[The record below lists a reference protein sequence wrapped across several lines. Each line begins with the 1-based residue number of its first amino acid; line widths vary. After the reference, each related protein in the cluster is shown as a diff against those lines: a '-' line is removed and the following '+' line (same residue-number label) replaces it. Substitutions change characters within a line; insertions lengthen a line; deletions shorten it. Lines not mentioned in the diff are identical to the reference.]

1 MAFVKFMR
9 NKFFHPHTFENQK
22 RTWIAE
28 QNAESEKKKQED
40 LHKTYIKEQA
50 IYENKNLLR
59 TGKLTQDDK
68 LAFMYEPPLECR
80 KKDEKMELKE
90 VRFEWQKNA
99 PRTGDYARNL
109 EVADCPFGIEVR
121 NTKCIKCSVWGH
133 MNTDKICPLYNQGM
147 HNDENP
153 SELGKEDPMVLL
165 RAMETGGLKMR
176 KGAVN
181 SVMDV
186 ASNKYSLLE
195 ADKVDPEVA
204 FIANLTDKQKRKLMK
219 KLNKQSLGGGGGV
232 KKAKTKKHKKDKKK
246 KKKKDNDDDEDK
258 PSKQEP
264 NSEPLARRS
273 DAPFGERK
281 RAVPE
286 QRPGPKRED
295 PNYIR
300 GRNTDPY
307 IVTTRKPVASSKDEH
322 ERGPRIGERQ
332 PSRRSPGRS
341 SPTPRNRSPRRRS
354 PNNSP
359 RRSPRRR
366 SSPRKSPVK
375 RESSQ
380 VKRERSPVK
389 RERSPVRRSH
399 SPAKRSPVR
408 SPKRSTKGKEVVRRK
423 NQKESHDSHQGRKRH
438 DTVES
443 NEGRKRTNSDSRR
456 RHSALKHEVKV
467 EVKPSRRH
475 RSSSSSSASP
485 VKEQKV
491 IKLKVARSKKESSS
505 SGSDSSRSPSPVKRS
520 SKRSPVK
527 EKKKIELKRSKK
539 ESSSSSSDSSRSPSP
554 VKRCSKKNE
563 KKRHDSESSPE
574 PEKRSRK
581 KR

>member
-28 QNAESEKKKQED
+28 QNAENEKKKQED
-40 LHKTYIKEQA
+40 LHKTYLKEQA

-204 FIANLTDKQKRKLMK
+204 FIANLSDKQKRKLMK
-219 KLNKQSLGGGGGV
+219 KLNKSSLGVGGA
-232 KKAKTKKHKKDKKK
+232 KKAKVKKHKKDKKK
-246 KKKKDNDDDEDK
+246 KKKKDNDSDDEK
-258 PSKQEP
+258 EEEKSASGPV
-264 NSEPLARRS
+264 AIRS
-273 DAPFGERK
+273 DAPFPSR
-281 RAVPE
+281 RRPAALAE
-286 QRPGPKRED
+286 QSIKKKED
-295 PNYIR
+295 PNYVR
-300 GRNTDPY
+300 GKHTDPY
-307 IVTTRKPVASSKDEH
+307 QTTLLPKAAAASSRDEH
-322 ERGPRIGERQ
+322 ARGPRIGERQ
-332 PSRRSPGRS
+332 PSRRSPRRS
-341 SPTPRNRSPRRRS
+341 SPTPRHRSPKRNSPGRSPRRRS
-354 PNNSP
+354 
-359 RRSPRRR
+359 RQ
-366 SSPRKSPVK
+366 SPVK
-375 RESSQ
+375 R
-380 VKRERSPVK
+380 SPVK
-389 RERSPVRRSH
+389 QSPARRER
-399 SPAKRSPVR
+399 SPAKRSPAR
-408 SPKRSTKGKEVVRRK
+408 SPKRPTKGKEVVRKRDR
-423 NQKESHDSHQGRKRH
+423 KESDSRISEHQGRKRH

-443 NEGRKRTNSDSRR
+443 KEGRKRSNSDSRHR
-456 RHSALKHEVKV
+456 NSSPKRDHVKV
-467 EVKPSRRH
+467 EIKTSRR
-475 RSSSSSSASP
+475 RKSSSSSSSQSP
-485 VKEQKV
+485 AKEKKV
-491 IKLKVARSKKESSS
+491 ISLKVSKSKKQSSS
-505 SGSDSSRSPSPVKRS
+505 SDSDSSRSPSPAKRS

-527 EKKKIELKRSKK
+527 EKKTEIKLKRSKK
-539 ESSSSSSDSSRSPSP
+539 QSSSSSSDSSRSPSP
-554 VKRCSKKNE
+554 VKRSAKKSE
-563 KKRHDSESSPE
+563 KKRHDSSSSD
-574 PEKRSRK
+574 EKKSRK